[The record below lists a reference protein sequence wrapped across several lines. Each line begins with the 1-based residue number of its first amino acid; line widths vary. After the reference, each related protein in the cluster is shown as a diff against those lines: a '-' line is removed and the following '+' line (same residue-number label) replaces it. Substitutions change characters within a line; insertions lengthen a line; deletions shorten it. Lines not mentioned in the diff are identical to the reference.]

1 MASSDLTPVEEAI
14 DHLVARARPITRS
27 QTVALTNSLDRVLAR
42 DYTVPADV
50 PPADNSAVDG
60 YAVRAGDLAGGEPL
74 PVSGRTAAGEE
85 RLTLKPGTAVRLFTG
100 SEIPSGADAV
110 IMQERVSVCGD
121 GITVNGPVSE
131 GQNIRRRGQDLAQ
144 GELALAAGTRVRPQ
158 EMGLLGSI
166 GAADVAVYAKLKVAI
181 LTTGDELVDPGQPL
195 GPGQIYNSNRYTLL
209 GLLAKAGCEVVLCE
223 TLKDTREAT
232 RSTLERAA
240 TDADLIIT
248 SGGVSVGE
256 EDHVRAVLEESG
268 NLSLWRLAS
277 KPGKPMAFGTIGDT
291 PVLGLPGNPVAV
303 LVSFMVMGMP
313 FIRACQG
320 RTGVTGGGE
329 QIPAGFSTEKPS
341 IRRQY
346 VRARKSIGDDG
357 LMITAYP
364 NQSSGVLSSACWA
377 EGLAVVP
384 ENTTINL
391 GDPVT
396 YYSFAELLE

>member
-144 GELALAAGTRVRPQ
+144 GELALAAGTRIRPQ

-166 GAADVAVYAKLKVAI
+166 GTADVAVYAKLKVAV

-223 TLKDTREAT
+223 ALKDAREAT
-232 RSTLERAA
+232 RKTLERAA
-240 TDADLIIT
+240 
-248 SGGVSVGE
+248 
-256 EDHVRAVLEESG
+256 
-268 NLSLWRLAS
+268 
-277 KPGKPMAFGTIGDT
+277 
-291 PVLGLPGNPVAV
+291 VA
-303 LVSFMVMGMP
+303 
-313 FIRACQG
+313 ACQQTWQTNGLRYDWRHAGAGPARQPGG
-320 RTGVTGGGE
+320 RAGQLYGDGHAVYSRLPEPNGGYWWRRTDPGRIFDGE
-329 QIPAGFSTEKPS
+329 ALNSST
-341 IRRQY
+341 IRPCPQEHWR
-346 VRARKSIGDDG
+346 
-357 LMITAYP
+357 
-364 NQSSGVLSSACWA
+364 
-377 EGLAVVP
+377 
-384 ENTTINL
+384 
-391 GDPVT
+391 
-396 YYSFAELLE
+396 